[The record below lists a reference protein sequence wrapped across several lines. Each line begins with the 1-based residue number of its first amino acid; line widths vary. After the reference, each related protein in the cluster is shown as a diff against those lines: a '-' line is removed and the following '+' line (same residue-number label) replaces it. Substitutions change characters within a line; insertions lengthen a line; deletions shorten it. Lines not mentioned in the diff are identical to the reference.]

1 MRAADVVVGLAGTA
15 NEQAAWLGKPVV
27 TFPGPGTQATRRFV
41 ELQQR
46 LLGEALVA
54 ARDWKDAADVVARL
68 LNDPAERASRGQV
81 GRQRMGDAGAVKKIA
96 NKILELI

>member
-1 MRAADVVVGLAGTA
+1 
-15 NEQAAWLGKPVV
+15 
-27 TFPGPGTQATRRFV
+27 
-41 ELQQR
+41 
-46 LLGEALVA
+46 
-54 ARDWKDAADVVARL
+54 VVARL